1 VASQRLLVNM
11 KGTYMANAQ
20 ERIIRL
26 ESAREDMAARM
37 DRLES
42 NQRWTIGL
50 MVVLHGITV
59 SAIFVAAALFN

>member
-1 VASQRLLVNM
+1 
-11 KGTYMANAQ
+11 MANAQ

-50 MVVLHGITV
+50 MVVLHGITI
-59 SAIFVAAALFN
+59 SAIFAAAALFN